1 MFVPTG
7 GNEAAAFTQG
17 LDTSGR
23 RCFGARAQ
31 HWCVLSFI
39 GLRRSKRGALSLLEL
54 PRRPKEAERRI
65 RPSMSRSKRGALLV
79 FGGEE
84 NF

>member
-23 RCFGARAQ
+23 RCFGARATLVRFVIYGVAPF
-31 HWCVLSFI
+31 HA
-39 GLRRSKRGALSLLEL
+39 RRTVAARAAS
-54 PRRPKEAERRI
+54 PPKEAERRI
-65 RPSMSRSKRGALLV
+65 RPSMSPPPGGLV
-79 FGGEE
+79 GSSQL
-84 NF
+84 